1 MYVPPLFAMKGDEEL
16 LAFCGAHPF
25 AALITHGPDGL
36 FATHLP
42 LVFKA
47 EQGAKGS
54 FFGHLARAN
63 PHWQRATEGSE
74 ALLIFSGPQAYV
86 TPSWYATKRETAKV
100 VPTWNYAVVH
110 ARGTVSW
117 PTDEAFLRQNLSD
130 LTDRHEARF
139 DHPWALSDAPDDF
152 VAMQMRAI
160 VGMRFEIAS
169 LEGKVKMSQNRPAA
183 DVDGVV
189 EGLAG
194 AADPMDQEV
203 GRWVERLRRR

>member
-1 MYVPPLFAMKGDEEL
+1 MYVPPLFAMGEEDEL
-16 LAFCGAHPF
+16 TAFCQAFPF
-25 AALITHGPDGL
+25 AALVTSGADGL

-42 LVFKA
+42 VVLKRGEPGRIA
-47 EQGAKGS
+47 

-63 PHWQRATEGSE
+63 PHWQRAVEGSE

-86 TPSWYATKRETAKV
+86 TPSWYATKKETAKV

-110 ARGTVSW
+110 ARGKVTW
-117 PTDEAFLRQNLSD
+117 PTDAAFLRENLAD
-130 LTDRHEARF
+130 LTDRHEAKFEHR
-139 DHPWALSDAPDDF
+139 WSLSDAPDDF

-160 VGMRFEIAS
+160 VGMRFEVSA

-189 EGLAG
+189 EGLRV
-194 AADPMDQEV
+194 AAEPMDREV
-203 GRWVERLRRR
+203 GRWMEERRRR